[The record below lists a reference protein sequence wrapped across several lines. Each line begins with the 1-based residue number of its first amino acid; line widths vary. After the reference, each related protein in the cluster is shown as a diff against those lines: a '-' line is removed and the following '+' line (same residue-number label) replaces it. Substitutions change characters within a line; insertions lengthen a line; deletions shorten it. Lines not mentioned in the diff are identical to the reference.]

1 MYKLF
6 LIKKNKQSKYFFNLL
21 ADVIVKTMK
30 INTTDLIPQKPPFV
44 MVDYLVNFSED
55 EYKTEFTIQSDNI
68 LLFDNEFSAGGLIEN
83 IAQSAAAGSG
93 YHFTSQNQAVPL
105 GYIGAVKNT
114 IIHSLPQI
122 GDTIQT
128 EIKSKNK
135 IGNASIVEGKI
146 FLRNQ
151 LISSC
156 ELTIFT
162 S

>member
-1 MYKLF
+1 
-6 LIKKNKQSKYFFNLL
+6 
-21 ADVIVKTMK
+21 MK
-30 INTTDLIPQKPPFV
+30 INTADLIPQKPPFV
-44 MVDYLVNFSED
+44 MVDYLVDFSEG
-55 EYKTEFTIQSDNI
+55 EYKTEFTIQPNHI
-68 LLFDNEFSAGGLIEN
+68 LLNENELSAGGLIEN

-93 YHFTSQNQAVPL
+93 YQFISQNQAVPL
-105 GYIGAVKNT
+105 GYIGAVKNI

-128 EIKSKNK
+128 EIKTKNK

-146 FLRNQ
+146 FLKNQ